1 MARMSTADII
11 AQTVAATLAALRAER
26 DAERA
31 ERAERRANGTRVE
44 SPSQTMF
51 RTRTAGTCV
60 ACGRSNFRTLKG
72 AIGHLT
78 NDAGDACVRTPER
91 DAGFGVTVEA
101 PAESK

>member
-1 MARMSTADII
+1 MARMTTADII
-11 AQTVAATLAALRAER
+11 AQTVAATIAALRAER
-26 DAERA
+26 EAERA
-31 ERAERRANGTRVE
+31 ERAASRGTARAE

-60 ACGRSNFRTLKG
+60 VCGRADFRTVKG

-78 NDAGDACVRTPER
+78 TPTGDACVRTPER
-91 DAGFGVTVEA
+91 DAGFGLVAPA